1 VSIAFDTS
9 DLVPALSPITFGA
22 GGAEPYARALREN
35 DVRFLYLHKM
45 RRDQLTSHTTEMD
58 VARWNSDADDV
69 DMRLLASVR
78 GPVLDV
84 GCGPARMVRAALDLG
99 LQALGIDVSPAA
111 VEVARRSGV
120 QVLERSVFEPLPLE
134 GQWQTVLLV
143 DGNIGIGGDATALL
157 KRCAQLISAAGEIV
171 VEVNSD
177 DDLDRTYT
185 GQLVDAHGGR
195 SASFPWA
202 EVGLNPLV
210 ARAEALGLGLRQAWT
225 AGDRSFCRLYI
236 RA

>member
-1 VSIAFDTS
+1 VSLAFEIEPT
-9 DLVPALSPITFGA
+9 TFGA
-22 GGAEPYARALREN
+22 GGSEPYARALRGT
-35 DVRFLYLHKM
+35 DTKPLLLHKVNS
-45 RRDQLTSHTTEMD
+45 RSTSIKEMD
-58 VARWNSDADDV
+58 VARWNSDADDT

-120 QVLERSVFEPLPLE
+120 QVLERSVFDILPLE

-143 DGNIGIGGDATALL
+143 DGNIGIGGDVDALL
-157 KRCAQLISAAGEIV
+157 RRCRELISTAGEIV
-171 VEVNSD
+171 VEVDVDSER
-177 DDLDRTYT
+177 DRTYT
-185 GQLVDAHGGR
+185 GRLVDAHGGR

-202 EVGLNPLV
+202 EIGLDPLV
-210 ARAEALGLGLRQAWT
+210 ARAETLGLELRQAWT
-225 AGDRSFCRLYI
+225 AGERSFCRLNI

>member
-1 VSIAFDTS
+1 VSLAFDTGRI
-9 DLVPALSPITFGA
+9 PTTFGA
-22 GGAEPYARALREN
+22 GGSEPYARALRGT
-35 DVRFLYLHKM
+35 DTKPLLLHKV
-45 RRDQLTSHTTEMD
+45 DSQSTSTSTKEMD
-58 VARWNSDADDV
+58 VARWNSGADDT
-69 DMRLLASVR
+69 DLRLLTSVR

-120 QVLERSVFEPLPLE
+120 QVLERSVFDTLPLE

-143 DGNIGIGGDATALL
+143 DGNIGIGGDVNALL
-157 KRCAQLISAAGEIV
+157 RRCRQLISPAGEVV
-171 VEVNSD
+171 VEVD
-177 DDLDRTYT
+177 VHPERDRTYT
-185 GQLVDAHGGR
+185 GRLVDAEGGR

-202 EVGLNPLV
+202 EIGVNPLV
-210 ARAEALGLGLRQAWT
+210 ARAETLGLELRQAWT
-225 AGDRSFCRLYI
+225 AGERSFCRLNI